1 MKTPGAP
8 AEAPRRGKRAHRR
21 GLPDLQSLCRELG
34 DFSGSF
40 PSLLLPSVGLDIY
53 TLPGPR
59 MSPRPSGEAMGRR
72 GDRPEAEESGGRR
85 SPARL
90 PRGLHLQGGDVLVVE
105 LVLAVAQHQRRLP
118 HAAFPEQHHLEGV
131 GSARRRPAAGRSHP
145 AAAPPPEPRAAP
157 SPAPPPPRRP
167 LRPGPGSSRAR
178 RARCPPRPPRPR
190 PDRPERKSQNEGP
203 RPPRQAP
210 EAKGALPL
218 LPLMASP
225 SSYVT
230 LRVT

>member
-1 MKTPGAP
+1 MAP
-8 AEAPRRGKRAHRR
+8 AKAHQRGK
-21 GLPDLQSLCRELG
+21 PDWGTPRPAQPPLGPG

-40 PSLLLPSVGLDIY
+40 PLPTVGLDIY
-53 TLPGPR
+53 KLLGPACPQSNCR
-59 MSPRPSGEAMGRR
+59 GQWEGR
-72 GDRPEAEESGGRR
+72 GWGVDRPEAEERAR
-85 SPARL
+85 VPSPA

-131 GSARRRPAAGRSHP
+131 GSACRRRRPAAGRSHP
-145 AAAPPPEPRAAP
+145 AAAPPPEPSAEP

-167 LRPGPGSSRAR
+167 LLPGPALSRPAPSPVPRHVLPRAR
-178 RARCPPRPPRPR
+178 PA
-190 PDRPERKSQNEGP
+190 RKSQNEGP
-203 RPPRQAP
+203 RPPRQGP
-210 EAKGALPL
+210 EARGELPL